1 MAAKDSR
8 VKRTT
13 EIFNGIKY
21 IKMCGSENK
30 FMEIVYKSYLAY
42 DLTYLLD
49 YE

>member
-30 FMEIVYKSYLAY
+30 FMEIVNVIHILRSNIFIRL
-42 DLTYLLD
+42 
-49 YE
+49 